1 MSVRNINPQAAEKP
15 CGHAETLLVRTSGT
29 NSVYLVDLVGFVYLV
44 GLVQPNK
51 RDKPDKPN
59 NGVLMLA
66 DFFSIL
72 LERPS

>member
-1 MSVRNINPQAAEKP
+1 MSVRNINLQAAGKL

-29 NSVYLVDLVGFVYLV
+29 NSVYLV

-72 LERPS
+72 LERHS